1 MTEILRCDAA
11 PRHSADGS
19 LCASQLINTS
29 LLFVHDAGRQRCGI
43 WMIDFSKAR
52 ASTRRLT
59 HSEPWE
65 LGNEEDGYLKG
76 LGHLIRLWTQLT
88 VDPDD
93 KDAA

>member
-1 MTEILRCDAA
+1 MKFCGAG
-11 PRHSADGS
+11 HSADGS

-93 KDAA
+93 KDGA

>member
-1 MTEILRCDAA
+1 
-11 PRHSADGS
+11 
-19 LCASQLINTS
+19 
-29 LLFVHDAGRQRCGI
+29 
-43 WMIDFSKAR
+43 MIDFSKAR

-88 VDPDD
+88 VDPEGWRSCWST
-93 KDAA
+93 APTVVQEEARVLRCTG

>member
-1 MTEILRCDAA
+1 
-11 PRHSADGS
+11 
-19 LCASQLINTS
+19 
-29 LLFVHDAGRQRCGI
+29 
-43 WMIDFSKAR
+43 MIDFSKAR

-93 KDAA
+93 MDAA

>member
-1 MTEILRCDAA
+1 MRAIPLTAL
-11 PRHSADGS
+11 S

>member
-1 MTEILRCDAA
+1 MTPWCAIRLTCLRCV
-11 PRHSADGS
+11 
-19 LCASQLINTS
+19 SQLINTS